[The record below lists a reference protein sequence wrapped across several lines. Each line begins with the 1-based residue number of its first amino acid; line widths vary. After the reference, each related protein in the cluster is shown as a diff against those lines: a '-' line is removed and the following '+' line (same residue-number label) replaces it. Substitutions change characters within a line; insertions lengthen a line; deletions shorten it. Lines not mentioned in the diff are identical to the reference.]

1 MSGHNK
7 WSTIKRK
14 KGAADAKRSKIFSR
28 ISKEITIAVK
38 EGGGTDPDMNPRL
51 RTAIINA
58 KGVNMPKDAIN
69 RALSKGEAGTENY
82 SEVTFEATASGGVAL
97 YIECLTDNNLR
108 TVSNVRSLISKR
120 GGTLGKN
127 GSLNYL
133 FDRKGI
139 FTIPIGNHN
148 IEELEL
154 DLIDAGL
161 EDIEEAGDHLIV
173 TTALE
178 DFGNM
183 HKKLEELNIEPENQ
197 ELQRIP
203 NIRKTVDVDTA
214 KKVLKLIEAIEDDD
228 DVQNVFHDME
238 MTEEIE
244 SALEE

>member
-51 RTAIINA
+51 RLAIQNA
-58 KGVNMPKDAIN
+58 KGVNMPKDNIQRAI
-69 RALSKGEAGTENY
+69 SKAESGGENY
-82 SEVTFEATASGGVAL
+82 QEVTFEGTGAGGVA
-97 YIECLTDNNLR
+97 IFVECLTDNNQR
-108 TVSNVRSLISKR
+108 TVASVRSAFNKR
-120 GGTLGKN
+120 GGHLGKN
-127 GSLNYL
+127 GSLSFL

-139 FTIPIGNHN
+139 FNIPCGSYD

-154 DLIDAGL
+154 ELIDAGL
-161 EDIEEAGDHLIV
+161 EEVEEAEDHLIV
-173 TTALE
+173 YTALE

-183 HKKLEELNIEPENQ
+183 QKKLEELNIEPESS

-203 NIRKTVDVDTA
+203 NARKTVDVETA
-214 KKVLKLIEAIEDDD
+214 KKALKLIEMLEDDD
-228 DVQNVFHDME
+228 DVQNVFHDLE
-238 MTEEIE
+238 MTDE
-244 SALEE
+244 LEEALAE

>member
-14 KGAADAKRSKIFSR
+14 KGAADSKRSKIFSR

-38 EGGGTDPDMNPRL
+38 EGGGTDPQMNPRL

-58 KGVNMPKDAIN
+58 KGVNMPKDAIQ
-69 RALSKGEAGTENY
+69 RALSKGEGGSENY
-82 SEVTFEATASGGVAL
+82 SEVTFEGTAQAGVAL
-97 YIECLTDNNLR
+97 FIECLTDNNLR
-108 TVSNVRSLISKR
+108 TVGNIRSIFNKR

-127 GSLNYL
+127 GSLHFL

-139 FTIPIGNHN
+139 FTIPIGSHN

-154 DLIDAGL
+154 ELIDAGL
-161 EDIEEAGDHLIV
+161 EDIEETGDHLIL
-173 TTALE
+173 TTAIE
-178 DFGNM
+178 DFGHM
-183 HKKLEELNIEPENQ
+183 QKKLEELKIEPENS

-203 NIRKTVDVDTA
+203 NTRKIVGLDAA
-214 KKVLKLIEAIEDDD
+214 KKILKLIEMLEDDD

-244 SALEE
+244 KALEE

>member
-14 KGAADAKRSKIFSR
+14 KGAADSKRSKIFSR

-38 EGGGTDPDMNPRL
+38 EGGGTDPQMNPRL

-58 KGVNMPKDAIN
+58 KGVNMPKDAIQ
-69 RALSKGEAGTENY
+69 RALSKGEGGSENY
-82 SEVTFEATASGGVAL
+82 SEVTFEGTAQAGVAL
-97 YIECLTDNNLR
+97 FIECLTDNNLR
-108 TVSNVRSLISKR
+108 TVGNIRSIFNKR

-127 GSLNYL
+127 GSLHFL

-139 FTIPIGNHN
+139 FTIPIGIHN

-154 DLIDAGL
+154 ELIDAGL
-161 EDIEEAGDHLIV
+161 EDIEETGDHLIL
-173 TTALE
+173 TTAIE
-178 DFGNM
+178 DFGHM
-183 HKKLEELNIEPENQ
+183 QKKLEELKIEPENS

-203 NIRKTVDVDTA
+203 NTRKIVGLDAA
-214 KKVLKLIEAIEDDD
+214 KKILKLIEMLEDDD

-244 SALEE
+244 KALEE